1 MTTDITQP
9 YINTR
14 CLSHRVTGVQR
25 YVLGL
30 MPHLQDRL
38 ASIQPGVPSQGI
50 RGHLWEQ
57 FVLPR
62 KVRGKLLWSPANTGP
77 LSVER
82 QVVTVH
88 DAATLDHPEW
98 FDGKFARWYR
108 FMLPRL
114 MKKAR
119 RIITVSEFSRRRLIE
134 AAGLP
139 EEKVVAILNG
149 AEDRLRPVPTPDL
162 AEFLLRRDL
171 AQPYFLCVAS
181 LEPRKN
187 LRRLFSAWERCQP
200 EGTELVIAGA
210 AGHVFRS
217 QGFAESS
224 PGVRFLGHVDD
235 ADLPYLY
242 SGARAFVFPSVY
254 EGFGLP
260 PLEAMA
266 CGCPVLSSSTTS
278 LPEVC
283 GPAFEPDQPGHPGA
297 VFYFDPHDPD
307 AIADAITRLIRLSD
321 VQRQTMVQNGL
332 DRARQFSWQN
342 AARATWQVLTQCA

>member
-1 MTTDITQP
+1 MPAQP
-9 YINTR
+9 CLINLR
-14 CLSHRVTGVQR
+14 CLGHRVTGVQR

-30 MPHLQDRL
+30 LPHLQDRL
-38 ASIQPGVPSQGI
+38 ATVRPVSGSQGI

-62 KVRGKLLWSPANTGP
+62 KARGQLLWNPANTGP

-98 FDGKFARWYR
+98 FEGKFARWYR

-119 RIITVSEFSRRRLIE
+119 KVITVSEFSRQRLIE

-139 EEKVVAILNG
+139 ESAVVAIPNG
-149 AEDRLRPVPTPDL
+149 VEDRMQPVDAPGL
-162 AEFLLRRDL
+162 SEYLQRRAL
-171 AQPYFLCVAS
+171 QKPYLLCVAS

-187 LRRLFSAWERCQP
+187 LRRLFAAWERCRP
-200 EGTELVIAGA
+200 DGIELVVAGA
-210 AGHVFRS
+210 AGNVFRS
-217 QGFAESS
+217 QGFEQPAA
-224 PGVRFLGHVDD
+224 GTRLLGRVDD
-235 ADLPYLY
+235 TELPFLY
-242 SGARAFVFPSVY
+242 SGATAFVFPSVY

-266 CGCPVLSSSTTS
+266 CGCPVLASSAAS

-283 GPAFEPDQPGHPGA
+283 GAEFQAGTSG
-297 VFYFDPHDPD
+297 
-307 AIADAITRLIRLSD
+307 
-321 VQRQTMVQNGL
+321 
-332 DRARQFSWQN
+332 
-342 AARATWQVLTQCA
+342 